1 MLGRVSPR
9 TQTPVVATLIVGA
22 LVILAAVLIPFGTLI
37 LATGSAVVVLYTIVA
52 LCALRVRAAKGG
64 HSGGYRMILW
74 PVPPIIVLLFMVY
87 VVYQTVVTDIAPLL
101 ISLGTIVVGLIWY
114 AIFIRGRKDRW
125 TLPDPQL
132 DDAEE

>member
-1 MLGRVSPR
+1 M
-9 TQTPVVATLIVGA
+9 
-22 LVILAAVLIPFGTLI
+22 
-37 LATGSAVVVLYTIVA
+37 LYTIVA
-52 LCALRVRAAKGG
+52 LCALRVRSAKGG

-74 PVPPIIVLLFMVY
+74 PVPPIIVLLFMAY

-101 ISLGTIVVGLIWY
+101 VSLGTIAVGLIWY

-132 DDAEE
+132 DDTEE